1 MTEQSILVYKLFLSD
16 FSLFFVE
23 KLQPPEKSRLP
34 LSQQPCSK
42 NCGGWFNAPPPPLP
56 PSRKWRGG
64 GGAHYHQKP

>member
-23 KLQPPEKSRLP
+23 KLQPPPPEKVASLF
-34 LSQQPCSK
+34 LSNPVLK
-42 NCGGWFNAPPPPLP
+42 TGVGGSTPPLP
-56 PSRKWRGG
+56 LAESGGWG